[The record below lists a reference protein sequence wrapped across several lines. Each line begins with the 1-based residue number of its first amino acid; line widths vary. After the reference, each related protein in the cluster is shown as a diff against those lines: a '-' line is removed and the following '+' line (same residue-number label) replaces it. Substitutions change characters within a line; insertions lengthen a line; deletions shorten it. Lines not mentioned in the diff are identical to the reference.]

1 MYKYK
6 VMLGSRRYVTEKT
19 VYISANSTEEACQKA
34 ISMFKRMRYAIARKE
49 RV

>member
-6 VMLGSRRYVTEKT
+6 VVLGSRRYTTEKR
-19 VYISANSTEEACQKA
+19 VYINADSAEEACHIA
-34 ISMFKRMRYAIARKE
+34 IRANKRMRYAIAR